1 MPSGMSAVGSAPAAA
16 KPAARPAPQQALLS
30 GGQAAG
36 PQSNKTKETALRSAC
51 RIDYM
56 AHCSKV
62 NPKGSVAL
70 SCLQRNAA
78 WLSAKCRMAVAA
90 VGGRPAGAA
99 LPPGA
104 AVPAGAQP
112 AALAPAPAPEAN
124 VAAVEAVSGHVVA
137 FARGKPA
144 LLQNADIISD
154 RTQLDLKPNSELRIC
169 HYRAN
174 QLLTLR
180 GPARVSVSADGVMYE
195 GGGAV
200 DAAAGTCVPPGASR
214 YGNAACQPRL
224 EFRVPLRTPSSS
236 TASAERVWQITDLT
250 QYRHLTQPRV
260 ECSSTAGRP
269 AFLSAARR
277 AARSRSKREEAMQGK
292 SSSCCIFCA

>member
-1 MPSGMSAVGSAPAAA
+1 MRASKASACRLTIPKIVVFLCVLWVILGHAEAQPSKAQVNALRSACRSDYMAHCSRVNPNGPGAMSCLQRNAGSLSPKCRAAVSAVGSAPAGA
-16 KPAARPAPQQALLS
+16 KPAARPAPQQALPS

-36 PQSNKTKETALRSAC
+36 PQSNKAKESALRSAC
-51 RIDYM
+51 RIRYM

-62 NPKGSVAL
+62 NPNGPGAL

-78 WLSAKCRMAVAA
+78 SLSPKCRMAVAA

-214 YGNAACQPRL
+214 
-224 EFRVPLRTPSSS
+224 
-236 TASAERVWQITDLT
+236 
-250 QYRHLTQPRV
+250 
-260 ECSSTAGRP
+260 
-269 AFLSAARR
+269 
-277 AARSRSKREEAMQGK
+277 
-292 SSSCCIFCA
+292 

>member
-1 MPSGMSAVGSAPAAA
+1 MNSRRLEGAGPSLHLGASLAILIGVRASYQGVGGMRASMACACRLTMAKIVVSLCALWVILGQAGAQPSKAQVNALRSACRIDYITHCSRVNPNGPGALPCLQRNASSLSPKCRAAVSAVGSAPAVA

-78 WLSAKCRMAVAA
+78 WLSAKCRTAVAA

-99 LPPGA
+99 LPPGT
-104 AVPAGAQP
+104 AVPSGAQP

-124 VAAVEAVSGHVVA
+124 VAAVEAVSGHVIA

-144 LLQNADIISD
+144 LLQNADIIRE

-169 HYRAN
+169 HQPAAN
-174 QLLTLR
+174 
-180 GPARVSVSADGVMYE
+180 V
-195 GGGAV
+195 
-200 DAAAGTCVPPGASR
+200 
-214 YGNAACQPRL
+214 
-224 EFRVPLRTPSSS
+224 
-236 TASAERVWQITDLT
+236 
-250 QYRHLTQPRV
+250 
-260 ECSSTAGRP
+260 
-269 AFLSAARR
+269 
-277 AARSRSKREEAMQGK
+277 
-292 SSSCCIFCA
+292 

>member
-1 MPSGMSAVGSAPAAA
+1 MRASMASACRLTMPKIVVSLCVLWVILGQAEAQPSKPQVNALRSACRSDYMAHCSRVNPNGPGALPCLQRNAGSLSPKCRAAVSAVGSAPAGT
-16 KPAARPAPQQALLS
+16 KPAARPAPQQALPS

-36 PQSNKTKETALRSAC
+36 PSNKAKESALRSAC
-51 RIDYM
+51 RSDYM

-62 NPKGSVAL
+62 NPKGPGAL

-78 WLSAKCRMAVAA
+78 SLSPKCRATVAA
-90 VGGRPAGAA
+90 VGRPAGAA

-154 RTQLDLKPNSELRIC
+154 RTQLDIKPNSELRIC

-174 QLLTLR
+174 RLLTLR
-180 GPARVSVSADGVMYE
+180 GPARVSVSADGVMDE
-195 GGGAV
+195 GGRAV
-200 DAAAGTCVPPGASR
+200 DAAAGACVPPGASR
-214 YGNAACQPRL
+214 
-224 EFRVPLRTPSSS
+224 
-236 TASAERVWQITDLT
+236 
-250 QYRHLTQPRV
+250 
-260 ECSSTAGRP
+260 
-269 AFLSAARR
+269 
-277 AARSRSKREEAMQGK
+277 
-292 SSSCCIFCA
+292 

>member
-1 MPSGMSAVGSAPAAA
+1 MRPSMASACRLTMPKIVVSLCVLWVGQAEAQPSKAQVNALRSTCRSDYMAHCSRVNPNGPGALPCLQRNAGSLSPKCRAAVSAVESAPAGA
-16 KPAARPAPQQALLS
+16 KPAARPAPQQGPPS

-36 PQSNKTKETALRSAC
+36 PQSNKAKESALRSAC
-51 RIDYM
+51 RSDYM

-62 NPKGSVAL
+62 NPKGPGAL

-78 WLSAKCRMAVAA
+78 SLSPKCRAAVAA

-99 LPPGA
+99 PPP

-144 LLQNADIISD
+144 LLQNADILSE

-174 QLLTLR
+174 RLLTLR
-180 GPARVSVSADGVMYE
+180 GPARASVSADGVMYE
-195 GGGAV
+195 GGRAV
-200 DAAAGTCVPPGASR
+200 NAAPGTCVPPGPSR
-214 YGNAACQPRL
+214 
-224 EFRVPLRTPSSS
+224 
-236 TASAERVWQITDLT
+236 
-250 QYRHLTQPRV
+250 
-260 ECSSTAGRP
+260 
-269 AFLSAARR
+269 
-277 AARSRSKREEAMQGK
+277 
-292 SSSCCIFCA
+292 